1 MTKYAK
7 LDEGGNITF
16 APINKNG
23 VLNYNLNKNLLKTDG
38 YKEFIEIEKP
48 QDTRKYKITYSE
60 TDENIKE
67 VLNYLETE
75 EEFQQR
81 KINEELQLEADS
93 IKATIQDLDFKRI
106 RALCEPSIK
115 DEETGE
121 TWLDYYNA
129 QILELRNQL
138 QTLQERII

>member
-7 LDEGGNITF
+7 FDESGNIIF

-48 QDTRKYKITYSE
+48 QDTRKYKITYFE

-75 EEFQQR
+75 EEFQER

-115 DEETGE
+115 DEETGQ
-121 TWLDYYNA
+121 TWLEYYNA
-129 QILELRNQL
+129 QILELRNHL